1 MNFTRPGIVPNYC
14 PRVIKPINR
23 QQSDEINRLQD
34 TSLAN
39 VLNRNMIIALQGVLQ
54 MTIVLATDGKPHT
67 QGAVD
72 YAFKYAKM
80 FSEPLYVVSVVTS
93 RMETD
98 MDFILER
105 THALFET
112 LKERGLQEEVEV
124 HALLEYG
131 PPAENVMALAERL
144 QASVI
149 IVGTSEKT
157 VLDRV
162 ILGSVSD
169 HIVRNARST
178 VIVVR

>member
-1 MNFTRPGIVPNYC
+1 
-14 PRVIKPINR
+14 
-23 QQSDEINRLQD
+23 
-34 TSLAN
+34 
-39 VLNRNMIIALQGVLQ
+39 MIDAQGVLE

-98 MDFILER
+98 MDFILDR
-105 THALFET
+105 THALFES
-112 LKERGLQEEVEV
+112 LKERAVKEEVEI
-124 HALLEYG
+124 HTLLEYG

-144 QASVI
+144 DASVI

-169 HIVRNARST
+169 NIVRSARST